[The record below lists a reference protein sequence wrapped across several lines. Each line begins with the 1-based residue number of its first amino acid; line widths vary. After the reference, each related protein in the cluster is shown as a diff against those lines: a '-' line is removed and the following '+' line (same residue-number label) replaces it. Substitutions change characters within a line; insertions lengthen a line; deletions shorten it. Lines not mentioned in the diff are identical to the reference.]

1 MKNDTIWLALGVL
14 AVGAVGYYITKG
26 RNKVNA
32 DRNPQ
37 SGELIATAMSP
48 SQKNKFSPALLREY
62 DLIVPPFR
70 ATASAERLAQEITAK
85 RFEIDPIKVKQPV
98 YL

>member
-14 AVGAVGYYITKG
+14 AVGAVGYYVTKG
-26 RNKVNA
+26 KSKVNT
-32 DRNPQ
+32 DKNSK
-37 SGELIATAMSP
+37 SGEVVATEMSQA
-48 SQKNKFSPALLREY
+48 QKNKFCPALLREY

-70 ATASAERLAQEITAK
+70 ATASAERIAQEITDK
-85 RFEIDPIKVKQPV
+85 RYEIDPIKVKQPV